1 MNTKIFKLGFGAL
14 AAVVA
19 LGSCNKEP
27 DESNLYT
34 FTGETIETFI
44 EKDSTLTSFNYILN
58 RVGLDRMMASYGQ
71 YTCYAPTN
79 EGVAHYIDSL
89 YNDSEAIIEHNGMT
103 ANSLEGLSDSL
114 CLDIAKYHLTN
125 GLYSIISMGGSGA
138 TITTMLGRPISS
150 KVDSL
155 GNTVLNDVATI
166 ISEDNEVTNGLVHK
180 VNNVVPR
187 TSRLLG
193 DTFERLEGYSIF
205 SEALHKTGLA
215 DSIAQSIKYRKLA
228 DGTRTTKFTKPAD
241 VNDTN
246 GSELYCPEE
255 CKVGFTVFAESD
267 EVLKAHGI
275 NSFDD
280 LVAYAN
286 KEYGGAAAWYDYINE
301 KGLSVSTGND
311 YTNRFNALN
320 MFVAYHILYAS
331 MAQDQLVFEN
341 KSGVPVGTS
350 KWNYVNGAD
359 PYDYYQTMLPNT
371 LMKIWEPQP
380 GKTLYINR
388 YQTFNTLTNEVGT
401 RGTNHVLKFAG
412 VEIERQDISAYN
424 GYIHPIKDMLV
435 YNEQVPKGVLN
446 ERLRFEATTF
456 LPEFINNG
464 FRYMSMNE
472 VSALNGGGSGA
483 RLAFPVDYFDNVICY
498 NGEQTKLRYN
508 VKGDYRSYQAD
519 AFQGW
524 GQYDLA
530 VKLPPVPSGLYEFR
544 LFYSPMGHGGMMQFY
559 WGTSKNVQEMTA
571 LSIPL
576 DVRILQGDPRIG
588 WSAFYEEDDQGV
600 ATDEAMKNRGYM
612 RGPYSFRGH
621 PGDDGD
627 TKTTANCRG
636 DGVVTLRR
644 VLGRVNVKQSE
655 DFWFRF
661 KNVINDDSDLKWQL
675 DFVEFVP
682 VNVVDNNMYSED
694 WY

>member
-1 MNTKIFKLGFGAL
+1 MIYCSA
-14 AAVVA
+14 
-19 LGSCNKEP
+19 
-27 DESNLYT
+27 
-34 FTGETIETFI
+34 
-44 EKDSTLTSFNYILN
+44 
-58 RVGLDRMMASYGQ
+58 Q
-71 YTCYAPTN
+71 
-79 EGVAHYIDSL
+79 
-89 YNDSEAIIEHNGMT
+89 
-103 ANSLEGLSDSL
+103 
-114 CLDIAKYHLTN
+114 
-125 GLYSIISMGGSGA
+125 
-138 TITTMLGRPISS
+138 
-150 KVDSL
+150 
-155 GNTVLNDVATI
+155 
-166 ISEDNEVTNGLVHK
+166 
-180 VNNVVPR
+180 
-187 TSRLLG
+187 
-193 DTFERLEGYSIF
+193 
-205 SEALHKTGLA
+205 TGLA
-215 DSIAQSIKYRKLA
+215 DSIAQSVKYRTLA
-228 DGTRTTKFTKPAD
+228 DGTRTTKFSKPAD
-241 VNDTN
+241 INDTN
-246 GSELYCPEE
+246 GDELYCPEE

-267 EVLKAHGI
+267 EVLKANGI

-412 VEIERQDISAYN
+412 VEIERQDITAYN

-464 FRYMSMNE
+464 FRYMSINE

-498 NGEQTKLRYN
+498 NGEQTVYYN
-508 VKGDYRSYQAD
+508 IYNKKGETVLSEETSRPLKINMINDSIVDIGIGMGTGITVHKYYDANQDLFSQEYTYVVANRNELIAYIAIPEKNPMENRKIVVQNVFDKNLFCKEFPMDFSKVDTPVVKA
-519 AFQGW
+519 
-524 GQYDLA
+524 
-530 VKLPPVPSGLYEFR
+530 EF
-544 LFYSPMGHGGMMQFY
+544 
-559 WGTSKNVQEMTA
+559 
-571 LSIPL
+571 
-576 DVRILQGDPRIG
+576 
-588 WSAFYEEDDQGV
+588 
-600 ATDEAMKNRGYM
+600 
-612 RGPYSFRGH
+612 
-621 PGDDGD
+621 
-627 TKTTANCRG
+627 
-636 DGVVTLRR
+636 
-644 VLGRVNVKQSE
+644 SE
-655 DFWFRF
+655 DGKSLQITYLSGEEKTEITETLNLF
-661 KNVINDDSDLKWQL
+661 D
-675 DFVEFVP
+675 
-682 VNVVDNNMYSED
+682 
-694 WY
+694 